1 MHCSKG
7 RGRSG
12 RDRVVFAMIFVTPH
26 SGQSSGADTVS
37 SIADAPEALP
47 VGSAVG
53 SFVLSGVASRDEF
66 VICYHATS
74 SASDT
79 QVTIEEYAPAQIAR
93 RVGDGVLAPV
103 EADLEELLADGQ
115 RAFLHEA
122 EQFSRLSH
130 PSLLRIGPTW
140 RVRGTAYRLRIGG
153 EGRPLAAALDDLAT
167 RPDEPWLR
175 RWMAPLLDALEQVH
189 AGGWVHGNLRPG
201 QVAMRDDGTPVLLD
215 SGAVELTLSNR
226 LPKPREWPQ
235 SEFLPVELLE
245 SSSTLPVGP
254 WSDLYSLAALVVWAR
269 TGQVPGEDSDWQRLA
284 ASCGGLRPALEAAL
298 HPEPARR
305 PQNVAE
311 FREAMEARHA
321 KGARESR
328 ESVDAAAVA
337 SVKDLLIHVTGHP
350 SAGAAGKRPVAG
362 LAPLHESR
370 EPAWSSLAE
379 PAPRREEAVA
389 DDAVDDWYAVPPAK
403 RAARMP
409 FGLARPARH
418 WPWALGGAAVGAVVS
433 AVLTLFVLRPTT
445 ELHWSPGASLGTLAG
460 TPAVR
465 GPGEATPAVAP
476 ALPPTAQLGAAA
488 PRAPAPG
495 PVPHVAAAGPT
506 AADPAALIA
515 TTPSAAGVPPVSAAT
530 AGAVPAAPVVAA
542 PVAGTATAPSVAG
555 QTNVVAAVPTP
566 SPGVAESLLEKA
578 ADTVAAAARTRSE
591 PVHAAAAER
600 GAPGDARDAVAAAR
614 REESALAEN
623 PAAACSPRTNFALYR
638 CMQNQCEQRRFF
650 THPQCIRLRV
660 RDEVS

>member
-1 MHCSKG
+1 
-7 RGRSG
+7 
-12 RDRVVFAMIFVTPH
+12 MISVTPH
-26 SGQSSGADTVS
+26 SGRSSEADTVS

-47 VGSAVG
+47 PGSAVG

-93 RVGDGVLAPV
+93 RVGDGVLVPV
-103 EADLEELLADGQ
+103 EAGHEELLADGQ

-140 RVRGTAYRLRIGG
+140 RTRGTAYRMRIGG
-153 EGRPLAAALDDLAT
+153 EGWPLAEALEDLGT

-201 QVAMRDDGTPVLLD
+201 QLAMREDGTPVLLD
-215 SGAVELTLSNR
+215 SGAVELTLSSR
-226 LPKPREWPQ
+226 LPRPREWPQ

-284 ASCGGLRPALEAAL
+284 EACGGLRSALEAAL

-311 FREAMEARHA
+311 FREALEVRHA
-321 KGARESR
+321 KGGAREGR
-328 ESVDAAAVA
+328 EPVDASAAVA
-337 SVKDLLIHVTGHP
+337 SVKDMLIHVTGHS
-350 SAGAAGKRPVAG
+350 SADVPGKRPVPG
-362 LAPLHESR
+362 PAPLGDVR
-370 EPAWSSLAE
+370 EPAWSSMPGAS
-379 PAPRREEAVA
+379 ARREEPLANNEPG
-389 DDAVDDWYAVPPAK
+389 DWYAMPPAK
-403 RAARMP
+403 GVAPKP

-418 WPWALGGAAVGAVVS
+418 WPWALGGAAAGALLS
-433 AVLTLFVLRPTT
+433 AVLTLFILKPTA
-445 ELHWSPGASLGTLAG
+445 ELHWTPSAAMPPVGTLAG
-460 TPAVR
+460 TPPSAR
-465 GPGEATPAVAP
+465 GPAETAAPALTPAVP
-476 ALPPTAQLGAAA
+476 ATAQLGAAA
-488 PRAPAPG
+488 P
-495 PVPHVAAAGPT
+495 HVAGPHSAPPGGVAVAGPT
-506 AADPAALIA
+506 AADPSALIA
-515 TTPSAAGVPPVSAAT
+515 TAPTAADVSAVGAANASAVAAPAPGAAHAPV
-530 AGAVPAAPVVAA
+530 AGAVPSVVA
-542 PVAGTATAPSVAG
+542 AG
-555 QTNVVAAVPTP
+555 QTNVVAAAPAQ
-566 SPGVAESLLEKA
+566 SPAAAGSLLERA
-578 ADTVAAAARTRSE
+578 ADTAAAAARTRGE
-591 PVHAAAAER
+591 PVRASAAAER
-600 GAPGDARDAVAAAR
+600 AAPVDARDAVAAAR
-614 REESALAEN
+614 REESALVEN

>member
-1 MHCSKG
+1 
-7 RGRSG
+7 
-12 RDRVVFAMIFVTPH
+12 MIFVTPH
-26 SGQSSGADTVS
+26 SGRQSEADAVS

-47 VGSAVG
+47 AGSAIG
-53 SFVLSGVASRDEF
+53 SFVLSSVASRDEF

-93 RVGDGVLAPV
+93 RVGDGVLVPV
-103 EADLEELLADGQ
+103 EGDHEELLADGQ

-140 RVRGTAYRLRIGG
+140 RVRGTAYRMRIGG
-153 EGRPLAAALDDLAT
+153 EGRPLAAALDELAT

-226 LPKPREWPQ
+226 LPKPREWSQ

-269 TGQVPGEDSDWQRLA
+269 TGQVPGEGSDWQGMA
-284 ASCGGLRPALEAAL
+284 EACGGLRSALEAAL

-311 FREAMEARHA
+311 FREAMEVRHA
-321 KGARESR
+321 KGAREAR
-328 ESVDAAAVA
+328 EPVDAAAVA
-337 SVKDLLIHVTGHP
+337 SVKDMLIHMTGHP
-350 SAGAAGKRPVAG
+350 STGAPGKRPVAG
-362 LAPLHESR
+362 LAPLSEAR
-370 EPAWSSLAE
+370 EPGWSSM
-379 PAPRREEAVA
+379 PGPVVRREEATA
-389 DDAVDDWYAVPPAK
+389 DDDADDWYAVPPAK
-403 RAARMP
+403 RVAPKP

-418 WPWALGGAAVGAVVS
+418 WPWALGGAAVGALLS
-433 AVLTLFVLRPTT
+433 AVLTLFVLKPSS
-445 ELHWSPGASLGTLAG
+445 ELHWTPSASPGTLAG
-460 TPAVR
+460 TPATR
-465 GPGEATPAVAP
+465 GPGETATPALP
-476 ALPPTAQLGAAA
+476 ATAQLGAAA
-488 PRAPAPG
+488 PRAAAPG
-495 PVPHVAAAGPT
+495 PLPGGVAAAGPT
-506 AADPAALIA
+506 AADPSALIA
-515 TTPSAAGVPPVSAAT
+515 TAPSAAGGPAVAAANASAVLAPASVGTPTPV
-530 AGAVPAAPVVAA
+530 AGVAPTPSVVAA
-542 PVAGTATAPSVAG
+542 
-555 QTNVVAAVPTP
+555 QTNVMAAASTR
-566 SPGVAESLLEKA
+566 SPAAAEPLLEKA
-578 ADTVAAAARTRSE
+578 ADTAGAAAKTRSE
-591 PVHAAAAER
+591 PVHAAAER
-600 GAPGDARDAVAAAR
+600 GAPGDPRDAVSAAR